1 MTAQSSA
8 LGDGQVWGPVRNER
22 GETLVEFALGL
33 VLFLTILF
41 GTIQFGLAVWQYNM
55 ISNLAQEGARWASV
69 HGKNAGSPAD
79 RAAVEAFV
87 QSRAT
92 GMTGVTVDTY
102 SADPSTKACTSTA
115 TDPNVLT
122 AGDGICVWVKKPA
135 TSFTGLIPFASGAT
149 LGATAQMIMAR

>member
-1 MTAQSSA
+1 MAAQSSA
-8 LGDGQVWGPVRNER
+8 LRDGHFWGRVRHER

-33 VLFLTILF
+33 TLFLTILF
-41 GTIQFGLAVWQYNM
+41 GTIQFGLAVWQYNV

-69 HGKNAGSPAD
+69 HGKNAGSPAN

-87 QSRAT
+87 RSRAV

-102 SADPSTKACTSTA
+102 SADATTKACTT
-115 TDPNVLT
+115 TPTNPNVLT
-122 AGDGICVWVKKPA
+122 AGDGICVWVQKPA
-135 TSFTGLIPFASGAT
+135 TSFTALIPFASGAK